1 MTNATFLILF
11 GEVAFLIFVK
21 PNSFVSMNLII
32 IAIVIAIAF
41 LVIVQTVRNV
51 RYEALV
57 TPRSGH
63 LPKILVAGIVMSV
76 TDIILGGD
84 VFFRFAVDL
93 SVMLLSV
100 LMLNFSVPLK
110 ESAVSVIMKII
121 LSFELALS
129 FYYVLCTLNVMPQA
143 DNAVFIMS
151 AAGVVMSIGL
161 LFLWMIWKRIYEI
174 KALLKSGTVWSFL
187 NLSVD
192 AVYVLAPIMTV
203 IFAAFVYCLTG
214 SVRLTMGFAVVIIA
228 AELLA
233 ASFRIVLDSAF
244 VLLQKH
250 ERVIVE
256 SMKISHGE
264 VAGSNMKLDDMYKE
278 VYERIVL
285 YFEMHKPF
293 LDSEL
298 TINDVVKVVYSNKV
312 YISRAISH
320 FTGRNFRQFVNYH
333 RVIHSM
339 DVFRR
344 NPSLKVAELANLRGF
359 NSVVSFTSAF
369 RLFMNETP
377 SEWCRK
383 EKTRIVKTKN

>member
-121 LSFELALS
+121 LSFELMLS

-174 KALLKSGTVWSFL
+174 KVLLKSGTVWSFL

-233 ASFRIVLDSAF
+233 ASFRIVFDSAF

-344 NPSLKVAELANLRGF
+344 NPSLKVAELANLSGF

>member
-1 MTNATFLILF
+1 
-11 GEVAFLIFVK
+11 
-21 PNSFVSMNLII
+21 MNLII

-41 LVIVQTVRNV
+41 LVIMQTVRNV

-76 TDIILGGD
+76 ADIILGGD

-121 LSFELALS
+121 LSFELMLS
-129 FYYVLCTLNVMPQA
+129 FYYALCTLNVMPLV

-174 KALLKSGTVWSFL
+174 KVLLKSGTVWSFL

-233 ASFRIVLDSAF
+233 ASFRIVFDSAF

-344 NPSLKVAELANLRGF
+344 NPSLKVAELANLSGF

>member
-1 MTNATFLILF
+1 
-11 GEVAFLIFVK
+11 
-21 PNSFVSMNLII
+21 MNLII
-32 IAIVIAIAF
+32 IAVVIAIAF

-76 TDIILGGD
+76 ADIILGGD

-121 LSFELALS
+121 LSFELMLS

-174 KALLKSGTVWSFL
+174 KVLLKSGTVWSFL

-344 NPSLKVAELANLRGF
+344 NPSLKVAELANLSGF

>member
-344 NPSLKVAELANLRGF
+344 NPSLKVAELANLSGF